1 MQTARKLLVIFHGL
15 TSLMQFGLGIWILLG
30 LSSLLGTMHMTY
42 SPDLKVF
49 STYFGACL
57 LIFASLGLV
66 AIVFNLQSKAE
77 GLVLSKFIGW
87 WMLVAGVIVIA
98 EIGRF
103 DLAVVDFIRAALI
116 LVSAYLVKK

>member
-42 SPDLKVF
+42 SPDLKLF